1 MFRGKRWQKTMIPYY
16 QTPEE
21 GQCAAIDMTDK
32 ALGAVIAQLGLYLL
46 EKQEIRRQLERT
58 DDEEEIGNLEWQLK
72 LLRNEEGSL
81 QRIMSGLQSRLR
93 VGT

>member
-1 MFRGKRWQKTMIPYY
+1 MIPYY

-21 GQCAAIDMTDK
+21 AQSASIDMTDK
-32 ALGAVIAQLGLYLL
+32 ALGAVVAMLGLYLI

-58 DDEEEIGNLEWQLK
+58 DDEERIANLEWQLK

-93 VGT
+93 VAT